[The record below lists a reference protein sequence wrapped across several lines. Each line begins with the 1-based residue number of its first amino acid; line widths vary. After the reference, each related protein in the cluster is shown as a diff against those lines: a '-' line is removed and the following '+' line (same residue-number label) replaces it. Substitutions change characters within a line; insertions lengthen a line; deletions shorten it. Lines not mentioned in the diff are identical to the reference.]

1 MCGIIG
7 GVNQK
12 IDISLLDLIKHRGP
26 DRQDLYED
34 IKNQNS
40 VWLGHARLSIVDLTE
55 AGNQPM
61 ISECG
66 NYILVFNGEIYNHL
80 ELRSELKFNTYRG
93 HSDTE
98 TLLYYLIEK
107 GKEGLND
114 LNGIFSFAFYD
125 KRKKKLLLVRDRF
138 GVKPLYYFIKNDKV
152 MFSSE
157 IRPLKK
163 ILNPEIF
170 LDGLSTLLQLRY
182 IPSPFTLHQGIMKLR
197 PGHYLEI
204 NLSNDRLKHDIV
216 QYDVPEVTPLNIT
229 FDEAVNLYEEYFCDA
244 VKRQLMSDVDVGVFL
259 SGGIDSAMVAH
270 AASKFSSKKIRSF
283 TVGFDSDYNV
293 DEIQKASETAKYLNI
308 EHNFVR
314 IDENI
319 FFELFEECIKIVEEP
334 LATGSVIPMY
344 YLSKLAADKVK
355 VVLTGQGADEP
366 LGGYGRYQGELIKMK
381 YPDVLIRMIASFSKF
396 IKIKNEQII
405 RGANSLTIDN
415 ELDRFLNIYNIFTP
429 TEIKNLTGSKC
440 DLPKELLAYFYKSL
454 NCGKGDNSVSRM
466 MSIDMRMNLADDLL
480 LYTDKITMNFSLE
493 CRVPILDYEL
503 IKFLNNLPIHYKVG
517 LKKTKI
523 VHKAYAKNIFHREII
538 MRPKLGFSTPANIWF
553 KNRIDMIE
561 NMLLSPSSP
570 ISNFFN
576 VQYIKNILNEHNRGY
591 KHGGKIFLLLSI
603 YYWLVNNI

>member
-7 GVNQK
+7 GVNQE
-12 IDISLLDLIKHRGP
+12 IDISLLDMIKHRGP
-26 DRQDLYED
+26 DRQDIYED
-34 IKNQNS
+34 IRNQNS

-125 KRKKKLLLVRDRF
+125 KRKRNLLLVRDRF
-138 GVKPLYYFIKNDKV
+138 GVKPLYYFIENDKI

-182 IPSPFTLHQGIMKLR
+182 IPSPFTLHRGIMKIR

-204 NLSNDRLKHDIV
+204 DISDDRLMHNIVHYDI
-216 QYDVPEVTPLNIT
+216 PEINPLNVN
-229 FDEAVNLYEEYFCDA
+229 FDEAVNLYEEYFCEA
-244 VKRQLMSDVDVGVFL
+244 VKRQLMSDVDIGVFL
-259 SGGIDSAMVAH
+259 SGGIDSAMVAYV
-270 AASKFSSKKIRSF
+270 ASKFSSQKIKSF
-283 TVGFDSDYNV
+283 TVGYDSNYNV
-293 DEIQKASETAKYLNI
+293 NEIQKAAETAKYLNI
-308 EHNFVR
+308 EHNYFR
-314 IDENI
+314 MNGNN
-319 FFELFEECIKIVEEP
+319 FFEIFEECVKIIEEP
-334 LATGSVIPMY
+334 LATTSVIPMY

-381 YPDVLIRMIASFSKF
+381 YPDVFIKMITFFSK
-396 IKIKNEQII
+396 IMKIKNSQII
-405 RGANSLTIDN
+405 RGTNSLTIDN

-429 TEIKNLTGSKC
+429 KEIENLTGSKC
-440 DLPKELLAYFYKSL
+440 ILPKELLIYFYENLKCS
-454 NCGKGDNSVSRM
+454 KEDDSVSRM

-503 IKFLNNLPIHYKVG
+503 IKYLNNLPTHYKVR

-523 VHKAYAKNIFHREII
+523 IHKAYAKNILPKEII
-538 MRPKLGFSTPANIWF
+538 MRPKSSFSSPANVWF
-553 KNRIDMIE
+553 REKMDMIE
-561 NMLLSPSSP
+561 DMLLSSSSP
-570 ISNFFN
+570 MSNFFN
-576 VQYIKNILNEHNRGY
+576 VQYIKNILSEHNIGY
-591 KHGGKIFLLLSI
+591 KHERKIFLLVSI
-603 YYWLVNNI
+603 YYWLVNSE